1 MLFNPEGGVCDV
13 SEVQV
18 PKGES
23 VTLPEVTYEG
33 YRFGGWIYGYE
44 SGPGTDTF
52 VNVGYAGESFT
63 PTVFFSDIHASW
75 YKEFTLA
82 FDACGG
88 ECAQGSM
95 TVIKTDTVTLPEAV
109 REGYEFTG
117 WYGDAGLTEYAGT
130 VGDAYSTGEDKTLY
144 AGWKEEEKEKQK
156 FTIIFNVPEG
166 ECDPSSVE
174 VEEGESVTLP
184 EATRGGYEFTGWYGD
199 EGLTEYIGAA
209 GDAYTPDGGKTLYA
223 GWKEEKKEKQKFTIL
238 FNVPEGECDPRSVEV
253 EEGDTVT
260 LPEAMREG
268 YEFIGWYGD
277 ENLTEYIG
285 AAGDAYAP
293 DGGKTLY
300 AGWKEEEKEKQKFT
314 IIFNVP
320 EGECD
325 PRSIE
330 VEEGESFTLPEA
342 TREGYEFTG
351 WYVDEGL
358 TEYIGAA
365 GDAYTPDE
373 GRTLYA
379 DWKEEEK
386 EKKKFTVIFDVA
398 EGECDPKSVEV
409 EEGDTVILPEATR
422 EGYEF
427 TGWYGDEDLTE
438 YIGAAG
444 DAYAPDGGK
453 TLYAGW
459 KEEEKEKKKFTII
472 FDVAEGKC
480 DPKSVE
486 VEEGDTVTLPEA
498 TREGY
503 EFTGWYGD
511 EGLMEYIGI
520 AGEAWMPD
528 GGKTLY
534 AGWKKTEENTG
545 GEEKEPEQ
553 DKGQVVTV
561 LFESGGGSK
570 AAPVKAVKGS
580 TIKLPSTER
589 EGYVFLGW
597 YTQKEGG
604 ILLGGSG
611 DKFKVS
617 EDMSLY
623 ALWEK
628 KQEQPG
634 DGKEDGSD
642 KEQEGGRETCRA
654 VFRTGKGS
662 LTATEVTVAKGASL
676 YLPLPVCE
684 GYVFTG
690 WYLDEALTKFAGA
703 GGKAYRVTGDVCFYA
718 GWKKSGE
725 NNKTDGA
732 AETGKGETGKQEG
745 EKAVSATGKPEKD
758 KEGASRSVEAATG
771 DKGTSRDGAGIP
783 SAGNGG
789 SQGESQEA
797 ADTGKVLEPVIQTGH
812 LSPVPVFY
820 CLGLCGLFLMASVLA
835 SGRKGSHGKR

>member
-1 MLFNPEGGVCDV
+1 MGRKIMRRYQYFILAAAIGLILAGLWPVTARAEEEIWTVLFNPEGGVCDV

-44 SGPGTDTF
+44 SESGTDKF

-63 PTVFFSDIHASW
+63 PDVFFSDIHASW
-75 YKEFTLA
+75 HKEFTLA

-88 ECAQGSM
+88 ACAQGSM
-95 TVIKTDTVTLPEAV
+95 TVIRTDTVTLPEAV

-117 WYGDAGLTEYAGT
+117 WYGDAVLTEYAGT
-130 VGDAYSTGEDKTLY
+130 AGDAYSTGEDKTLY
-144 AGWKEEEKEKQK
+144 AGWKEKEKQK
-156 FTIIFNVPEG
+156 FTIIFSVPEG
-166 ECDPSSVE
+166 KCDPASVE

-184 EATRGGYEFTGWYGD
+184 EAVREGCEFVGWYGDEELTDYVGAAGEVWMPDGGKTLYAGWKEEEKQKFTVIFDVAEGECDPRSVEVEEGENITLPEATREGYEFTGWYGD
-199 EGLTEYIGAA
+199 EGLTEYVGAA
-209 GDAYTPDGGKTLYA
+209 GDAYTPDGEKTLYA
-223 GWKEEKKEKQKFTIL
+223 GWKEEEKEKQKYTII
-238 FNVPEGECDPRSVEV
+238 FHVPEGECDPGSVEV
-253 EEGDTVT
+253 EEGESIT
-260 LPEAMREG
+260 LPQATREG
-268 YEFIGWYGD
+268 YEFIGWYGN
-277 ENLTEYIG
+277 EGLTEYIG
-285 AAGDAYAP
+285 VAGAAYAP

-300 AGWKEEEKEKQKFT
+300 AGWKEEEKEKQKYT
-314 IIFNVP
+314 IIFHVP
-320 EGECD
+320 
-325 PRSIE
+325 
-330 VEEGESFTLPEA
+330 
-342 TREGYEFTG
+342 
-351 WYVDEGL
+351 
-358 TEYIGAA
+358 
-365 GDAYTPDE
+365 
-373 GRTLYA
+373 
-379 DWKEEEK
+379 
-386 EKKKFTVIFDVA
+386 

-409 EEGDTVILPEATR
+409 EEGESITLPQAVR

-427 TGWYGDEDLTE
+427 TGWYGDEELTE
-438 YIGAAG
+438 YIG
-444 DAYAPDGGK
+444 
-453 TLYAGW
+453 
-459 KEEEKEKKKFTII
+459 
-472 FDVAEGKC
+472 V
-480 DPKSVE
+480 
-486 VEEGDTVTLPEA
+486 
-498 TREGY
+498 
-503 EFTGWYGD
+503 
-511 EGLMEYIGI
+511 

-534 AGWKKTEENTG
+534 AGWKKMEENTG
-545 GEEKEPEQ
+545 EEEKDPGQ
-553 DKGQVVTV
+553 DKGQIVTI

-611 DKFKVS
+611 DPFKVS

-642 KEQEGGRETCRA
+642 KEQEGGRETCIA
-654 VFRTGKGS
+654 VFRTGRGS

-684 GYVFTG
+684 GYAFTG
-690 WYLDEALTKFAGA
+690 WYLDKALTRFAGV
-703 GGKAYRVTGDVCFYA
+703 GGKAYRVTEDVCFYA

-725 NNKTDGA
+725 NNKTDGE
-732 AETGKGETGKQEG
+732 AETGKGETDKQEG
-745 EKAVSATGKPEKD
+745 GTAVSGTGKTEKD
-758 KEGASRSVEAATG
+758 KEEFSGSMDTVAEDKSAAS
-771 DKGTSRDGAGIP
+771 DGAGIS

-789 SQGESQEA
+789 SQGEDQKT
-797 ADTGKVLEPVIQTGH
+797 ADTGKALEPVIQTGH

>member
-1 MLFNPEGGVCDV
+1 MERKRMKGYQFFILAAAIGLVLAGFRPVAARAEEEIWIVLFNPEGGVCDV

-23 VTLPEVTYEG
+23 VILPEVTYEG

-44 SGPGTDTF
+44 LEPGTDKF
-52 VNVGYAGESFT
+52 VNAGYAGEIFT
-63 PTVFFSDIHASW
+63 PDVFFSDIHASW
-75 YKEFTLA
+75 YKEYTLA

-88 ECAQGSM
+88 TCAQGSM
-95 TVIKTDTVTLPEAV
+95 TVIRTDSVTLPEAV

-130 VGDAYSTGEDKTLY
+130 VGDTYSTGEDKTLY

-156 FTIIFNVPEG
+156 YMIIFHVPEG

-184 EATRGGYEFTGWYGD
+184 EATREGYEFTGWYGD
-199 EGLTEYIGAA
+199 EGLTEYVGAA
-209 GDAYTPDGGKTLYA
+209 GEAYTPDKGKTLYA
-223 GWKEEKKEKQKFTIL
+223 GWKEEEKEKQKYMIIFH
-238 FNVPEGECDPRSVEV
+238 VPEGECDPSSVEV
-253 EEGDTVT
+253 EEGESVT
-260 LPEAMREG
+260 LPEATREG
-268 YEFIGWYGD
+268 YEFTGWYGD
-277 ENLTEYIG
+277 EGLTEYVG
-285 AAGDAYAP
+285 KAGDAYTP

-314 IIFNVP
+314 IIFHVP

-325 PRSIE
+325 PSSVE
-330 VEEGESFTLPEA
+330 VEEGES
-342 TREGYEFTG
+342 
-351 WYVDEGL
+351 
-358 TEYIGAA
+358 
-365 GDAYTPDE
+365 
-373 GRTLYA
+373 
-379 DWKEEEK
+379 
-386 EKKKFTVIFDVA
+386 
-398 EGECDPKSVEV
+398 
-409 EEGDTVILPEATR
+409 
-422 EGYEF
+422 
-427 TGWYGDEDLTE
+427 
-438 YIGAAG
+438 
-444 DAYAPDGGK
+444 
-453 TLYAGW
+453 
-459 KEEEKEKKKFTII
+459 
-472 FDVAEGKC
+472 
-480 DPKSVE
+480 
-486 VEEGDTVTLPEA
+486 VTLPEA
-498 TREGY
+498 TRKGY
-503 EFTGWYGD
+503 EFTAWYGD
-511 EGLMEYIGI
+511 EELTEYIGV

-545 GEEKEPEQ
+545 GEEKEPGQ

-642 KEQEGGRETCRA
+642 KEQEGGRETCSA

-662 LTATEVTVAKGASL
+662 LTATEVTVAKGANL

-684 GYVFTG
+684 GYEFTG

-703 GGKAYRVTGDVCFYA
+703 GGKAYRVTEDVCFYA

-725 NNKTDGA
+725 NNKADGET
-732 AETGKGETGKQEG
+732 ETGKGETGKQEG
-745 EKAVSATGKPEKD
+745 EEAVSATGKTEKD
-758 KEGASRSVEAATG
+758 KEGVSGTADAGTEDKSAASG
-771 DKGTSRDGAGIP
+771 GAGISSAIP
-783 SAGNGG
+783 AAGNSG
-789 SQGESQEA
+789 SQGEGQKE

>member
-1 MLFNPEGGVCDV
+1 MERKRMKGYQFFILAAAIGLVLAGFRPVAARAEEEIWIVLFNPEGGVCDV

-23 VTLPEVTYEG
+23 VILPEVTYEG

-44 SGPGTDTF
+44 LEPGTDKF
-52 VNVGYAGESFT
+52 VNAGYAGEIFT
-63 PTVFFSDIHASW
+63 PDVFFSDIHASW
-75 YKEFTLA
+75 YKEYTLA

-88 ECAQGSM
+88 TCAQGSM
-95 TVIKTDTVTLPEAV
+95 TVIRTDSVTLPEAV

-130 VGDAYSTGEDKTLY
+130 VGDTYSTGEDKTLY

-156 FTIIFNVPEG
+156 FTIIFHVPEG

-184 EATRGGYEFTGWYGD
+184 EATRKGYEFTAWYGD
-199 EGLTEYIGAA
+199 EELTEYIG
-209 GDAYTPDGGKTLYA
+209 
-223 GWKEEKKEKQKFTIL
+223 
-238 FNVPEGECDPRSVEV
+238 V
-253 EEGDTVT
+253 
-260 LPEAMREG
+260 
-268 YEFIGWYGD
+268 
-277 ENLTEYIG
+277 
-285 AAGDAYAP
+285 
-293 DGGKTLY
+293 
-300 AGWKEEEKEKQKFT
+300 
-314 IIFNVP
+314 
-320 EGECD
+320 
-325 PRSIE
+325 
-330 VEEGESFTLPEA
+330 
-342 TREGYEFTG
+342 
-351 WYVDEGL
+351 
-358 TEYIGAA
+358 
-365 GDAYTPDE
+365 
-373 GRTLYA
+373 
-379 DWKEEEK
+379 
-386 EKKKFTVIFDVA
+386 
-398 EGECDPKSVEV
+398 
-409 EEGDTVILPEATR
+409 
-422 EGYEF
+422 
-427 TGWYGDEDLTE
+427 
-438 YIGAAG
+438 
-444 DAYAPDGGK
+444 
-453 TLYAGW
+453 
-459 KEEEKEKKKFTII
+459 
-472 FDVAEGKC
+472 
-480 DPKSVE
+480 
-486 VEEGDTVTLPEA
+486 
-498 TREGY
+498 
-503 EFTGWYGD
+503 
-511 EGLMEYIGI
+511 

-545 GEEKEPEQ
+545 GEEKEPGQ

-642 KEQEGGRETCRA
+642 KEQEGGRETCSA

-662 LTATEVTVAKGASL
+662 LTATEVTVAKGANL

-684 GYVFTG
+684 GYEFTG

-703 GGKAYRVTGDVCFYA
+703 GGKAYRVTEDVCFYA

-725 NNKTDGA
+725 NNKTDGET
-732 AETGKGETGKQEG
+732 ETGKGETGKQEG
-745 EKAVSATGKPEKD
+745 EEAVSATGKTEKD
-758 KEGASRSVEAATG
+758 KEGVSGTADAGTEDKSAASG
-771 DKGTSRDGAGIP
+771 GAGISSAIP
-783 SAGNGG
+783 AAGNSG
-789 SQGESQEA
+789 SQGEGQKE

>member
-1 MLFNPEGGVCDV
+1 MGRKRMKGYQFFILAAAIGLILAGFRPVAARAEEEIWTVLFNPEGGVCDV

-23 VTLPEVTYEG
+23 VTLPEITYEG
-33 YRFGGWIYGYE
+33 HRFGGWIYEYE
-44 SGPGTDTF
+44 SEPGIDKF
-52 VNVGYAGESFT
+52 VNVGYAGEIFT
-63 PTVFFSDIHASW
+63 PDVFFSDIHASW

-88 ECAQGSM
+88 TCAQGSM
-95 TVIKTDTVTLPEAV
+95 TVIRTDSVTLPEAV

-156 FTIIFNVPEG
+156 YMIIFHVPEG
-166 ECDPSSVE
+166 ECDPGSVE
-174 VEEGESVTLP
+174 VEEGESVT
-184 EATRGGYEFTGWYGD
+184 
-199 EGLTEYIGAA
+199 
-209 GDAYTPDGGKTLYA
+209 
-223 GWKEEKKEKQKFTIL
+223 
-238 FNVPEGECDPRSVEV
+238 
-253 EEGDTVT
+253 
-260 LPEAMREG
+260 
-268 YEFIGWYGD
+268 
-277 ENLTEYIG
+277 
-285 AAGDAYAP
+285 
-293 DGGKTLY
+293 
-300 AGWKEEEKEKQKFT
+300 
-314 IIFNVP
+314 
-320 EGECD
+320 
-325 PRSIE
+325 
-330 VEEGESFTLPEA
+330 
-342 TREGYEFTG
+342 
-351 WYVDEGL
+351 
-358 TEYIGAA
+358 
-365 GDAYTPDE
+365 
-373 GRTLYA
+373 
-379 DWKEEEK
+379 
-386 EKKKFTVIFDVA
+386 
-398 EGECDPKSVEV
+398 
-409 EEGDTVILPEATR
+409 LPEATR

-444 DAYAPDGGK
+444 EAYTPDKGK

-459 KEEEKEKKKFTII
+459 KEEEKEKQKYTII
-472 FDVAEGKC
+472 FHVPEGEC
-480 DPKSVE
+480 DPGSVE
-486 VEEGDTVTLPEA
+486 VEEGESVTLPEA
-498 TREGY
+498 IREGY
-503 EFTGWYGD
+503 EFTAWYGD
-511 EGLMEYIGI
+511 EKLTEYIGV

-528 GGKTLY
+528 GGKMLY

-545 GEEKEPEQ
+545 GEEKEPGQ

-634 DGKEDGSD
+634 DGKEDGSG
-642 KEQEGGRETCRA
+642 KEQEGGRETCSA

-684 GYVFTG
+684 GYEFTG

-703 GGKAYRVTGDVCFYA
+703 GGKAYRVTEDVCFYA

-725 NNKTDGA
+725 NNKTDG
-732 AETGKGETGKQEG
+732 ETETGKQEG
-745 EKAVSATGKPEKD
+745 EEAVSATGKTEKD
-758 KEGASRSVEAATG
+758 KEGFSGTADAGTEDKSAASG
-771 DKGTSRDGAGIP
+771 GAGISSAIP
-783 SAGNGG
+783 AAGNSG
-789 SQGESQEA
+789 SQGEGQKE
-797 ADTGKVLEPVIQTGH
+797 ADTGKALEPVIQTGH

>member
-1 MLFNPEGGVCDV
+1 MERKRMKGYQFFILAAAIGLIVAGFRPVAARAEEEIWTVLFNPEGGVCDV

-44 SGPGTDTF
+44 SESGTDKF

-63 PTVFFSDIHASW
+63 PDVFFSDIHASW
-75 YKEFTLA
+75 HKEFTLA

-88 ECAQGSM
+88 ACAQGSM
-95 TVIKTDTVTLPEAV
+95 TVIRTDTVTLPEAV

-117 WYGDAGLTEYAGT
+117 WYGDAVLTEYAGT
-130 VGDAYSTGEDKTLY
+130 AGDAYSTGEDKTLY
-144 AGWKEEEKEKQK
+144 AGWKEKEKQK
-156 FTIIFNVPEG
+156 FTIIFSVPEG
-166 ECDPSSVE
+166 KCDPASVE

-184 EATRGGYEFTGWYGD
+184 EAAREGCEFVGWYGD
-199 EGLTEYIGAA
+199 EELTDYVGAA
-209 GDAYTPDGGKTLYA
+209 G
-223 GWKEEKKEKQKFTIL
+223 
-238 FNVPEGECDPRSVEV
+238 EV
-253 EEGDTVT
+253 W
-260 LPEAMREG
+260 M
-268 YEFIGWYGD
+268 
-277 ENLTEYIG
+277 
-285 AAGDAYAP
+285 P

-300 AGWKEEEKEKQKFT
+300 AGWKEEEKQ
-314 IIFNVP
+314 
-320 EGECD
+320 
-325 PRSIE
+325 
-330 VEEGESFTLPEA
+330 
-342 TREGYEFTG
+342 
-351 WYVDEGL
+351 
-358 TEYIGAA
+358 
-365 GDAYTPDE
+365 
-373 GRTLYA
+373 
-379 DWKEEEK
+379 
-386 EKKKFTVIFDVA
+386 KFTVIFDVA
-398 EGECDPKSVEV
+398 EGECDPRSVEV
-409 EEGDTVILPEATR
+409 EEGENI
-422 EGYEF
+422 
-427 TGWYGDEDLTE
+427 
-438 YIGAAG
+438 
-444 DAYAPDGGK
+444 
-453 TLYAGW
+453 
-459 KEEEKEKKKFTII
+459 
-472 FDVAEGKC
+472 
-480 DPKSVE
+480 
-486 VEEGDTVTLPEA
+486 TLPEA

-511 EGLMEYIGI
+511 EGLTEYVGAAGDAYTPDGEKTLYAGWKEEEKEKQKYTIIFHVPEGECDPKSVEVEEGESITLPQAVREGYEFTGWYGDEELTEYIGV

-534 AGWKKTEENTG
+534 AGWKKMEENTG
-545 GEEKEPEQ
+545 EEEKDPGQ
-553 DKGQVVTV
+553 DKGQIVTI

-580 TIKLPSTER
+580 TIKLPFTER

-611 DKFKVS
+611 DPFKVS

-642 KEQEGGRETCRA
+642 KEQEGGRETCIA
-654 VFRTGKGS
+654 VFRTGRGS

-684 GYVFTG
+684 GYAFTG
-690 WYLDEALTKFAGA
+690 WYLDKALTRFAGV
-703 GGKAYRVTGDVCFYA
+703 GGKAYRVTEDVCFYA

-725 NNKTDGA
+725 NNKTDGE
-732 AETGKGETGKQEG
+732 AETGKGETDKQEG
-745 EKAVSATGKPEKD
+745 GTAVSGTGKTEKD
-758 KEGASRSVEAATG
+758 KEEFSGSMDTVAEDKSAAS
-771 DKGTSRDGAGIP
+771 DGAGIS

-789 SQGESQEA
+789 SQGEDQKT
-797 ADTGKVLEPVIQTGH
+797 ADTGKALEPVIQTGH

>member
-1 MLFNPEGGVCDV
+1 MERKRMKGYQFFILAAAIGLVLAGFRPVAARAEEEIWIVLFNPEGGVCDV

-23 VTLPEVTYEG
+23 VILPEVTYEG

-44 SGPGTDTF
+44 LEPGTDKF
-52 VNVGYAGESFT
+52 VNAGYAGEIFT
-63 PTVFFSDIHASW
+63 PDVFFSDIHASW
-75 YKEFTLA
+75 YKEYTLA

-88 ECAQGSM
+88 TCAQGSM
-95 TVIKTDTVTLPEAV
+95 TVIRTDSVTLPEAV

-130 VGDAYSTGEDKTLY
+130 VGDTYSTGEDKTLY

-156 FTIIFNVPEG
+156 YMIIFHVPEG

-184 EATRGGYEFTGWYGD
+184 EATREGYEFTGWYGD
-199 EGLTEYIGAA
+199 EGLTEYVGAA
-209 GDAYTPDGGKTLYA
+209 GEAYTPDKGKTLYA
-223 GWKEEKKEKQKFTIL
+223 GWKEEEKEKQKYTII
-238 FNVPEGECDPRSVEV
+238 FHVPEGECDPGSMEV
-253 EEGDTVT
+253 EEGESVT
-260 LPEAMREG
+260 LPEATREG
-268 YEFIGWYGD
+268 YEFTGWYGD
-277 ENLTEYIG
+277 EGLTEYVG
-285 AAGDAYAP
+285 KAGDAYTP

-314 IIFNVP
+314 IIFHVP

-325 PRSIE
+325 PSSVE
-330 VEEGESFTLPEA
+330 VEEGES
-342 TREGYEFTG
+342 
-351 WYVDEGL
+351 
-358 TEYIGAA
+358 
-365 GDAYTPDE
+365 
-373 GRTLYA
+373 
-379 DWKEEEK
+379 
-386 EKKKFTVIFDVA
+386 
-398 EGECDPKSVEV
+398 
-409 EEGDTVILPEATR
+409 
-422 EGYEF
+422 
-427 TGWYGDEDLTE
+427 
-438 YIGAAG
+438 
-444 DAYAPDGGK
+444 
-453 TLYAGW
+453 
-459 KEEEKEKKKFTII
+459 
-472 FDVAEGKC
+472 
-480 DPKSVE
+480 
-486 VEEGDTVTLPEA
+486 VTLPEA
-498 TREGY
+498 TRKGY
-503 EFTGWYGD
+503 EFTAWYGD
-511 EGLMEYIGI
+511 EELTEYIGV

-545 GEEKEPEQ
+545 GEEKEPGQ

-642 KEQEGGRETCRA
+642 KEQEGGRETCSA

-662 LTATEVTVAKGASL
+662 LTATEVTVAKGANL

-684 GYVFTG
+684 GYEFTG

-703 GGKAYRVTGDVCFYA
+703 GGKAYRVTEDVCFYA

-725 NNKTDGA
+725 NNKTDGET
-732 AETGKGETGKQEG
+732 ETGKGETGKQEG
-745 EKAVSATGKPEKD
+745 EEAVSATGKTEKD
-758 KEGASRSVEAATG
+758 KEGVSGTADAGTEDKSAASG
-771 DKGTSRDGAGIP
+771 GAGISSAIP
-783 SAGNGG
+783 AAGNSG
-789 SQGESQEA
+789 SQGEGQKE

>member
-1 MLFNPEGGVCDV
+1 MERKRMKGYQFFILAAAIGLVLAGFRPVAARAEEEIWIVLFNPEGGVCDV

-23 VTLPEVTYEG
+23 VILPEVTYEG

-44 SGPGTDTF
+44 LEPGTDKF
-52 VNVGYAGESFT
+52 VNAGYAGEIFT
-63 PTVFFSDIHASW
+63 PDVFFSDIHASW
-75 YKEFTLA
+75 YKEYTLA

-88 ECAQGSM
+88 TCAQGSM
-95 TVIKTDTVTLPEAV
+95 TVIRTDSVTLPEAV

-130 VGDAYSTGEDKTLY
+130 VGDTYSTGEDKTLY

-156 FTIIFNVPEG
+156 YMIIFHVPEG

-184 EATRGGYEFTGWYGD
+184 EATREGYEFTGWYGD
-199 EGLTEYIGAA
+199 EGLTEYVGKA
-209 GDAYTPDGGKTLYA
+209 GDAYT
-223 GWKEEKKEKQKFTIL
+223 
-238 FNVPEGECDPRSVEV
+238 
-253 EEGDTVT
+253 
-260 LPEAMREG
+260 
-268 YEFIGWYGD
+268 
-277 ENLTEYIG
+277 
-285 AAGDAYAP
+285 P

-314 IIFNVP
+314 IIFHVP

-325 PRSIE
+325 PSVE
-330 VEEGESFTLPEA
+330 VEEGES
-342 TREGYEFTG
+342 
-351 WYVDEGL
+351 
-358 TEYIGAA
+358 
-365 GDAYTPDE
+365 
-373 GRTLYA
+373 
-379 DWKEEEK
+379 
-386 EKKKFTVIFDVA
+386 
-398 EGECDPKSVEV
+398 
-409 EEGDTVILPEATR
+409 
-422 EGYEF
+422 
-427 TGWYGDEDLTE
+427 
-438 YIGAAG
+438 
-444 DAYAPDGGK
+444 
-453 TLYAGW
+453 
-459 KEEEKEKKKFTII
+459 
-472 FDVAEGKC
+472 
-480 DPKSVE
+480 
-486 VEEGDTVTLPEA
+486 VTLPEA
-498 TREGY
+498 TRKGY
-503 EFTGWYGD
+503 EFTAWYGD
-511 EGLMEYIGI
+511 EELTEYIGV

-545 GEEKEPEQ
+545 GEEKEPGQ

-642 KEQEGGRETCRA
+642 KEQEGGRETCSA

-662 LTATEVTVAKGASL
+662 LTATEVTVAKGANL

-684 GYVFTG
+684 GYEFTG

-703 GGKAYRVTGDVCFYA
+703 GGKAYRVTEDVCFYA

-725 NNKTDGA
+725 NNKTDGET
-732 AETGKGETGKQEG
+732 ETGKGETGKQEG
-745 EKAVSATGKPEKD
+745 EEAVSATGKTEKD
-758 KEGASRSVEAATG
+758 KEGVSGTADAGTEDKSAASG
-771 DKGTSRDGAGIP
+771 GAGISSAIP
-783 SAGNGG
+783 AAGNSG
-789 SQGESQEA
+789 SQGEGQKE

>member
-1 MLFNPEGGVCDV
+1 MERKRMKGYQFFILAAAIGLVLAGFRPVAARAEEEIWIVLFNPEGGVCDV

-23 VTLPEVTYEG
+23 VILPEVTYEG

-44 SGPGTDTF
+44 LEPGTDKF
-52 VNVGYAGESFT
+52 VNAGYAGEIFT
-63 PTVFFSDIHASW
+63 PDVFFSDIHASW
-75 YKEFTLA
+75 YKEYTLA

-88 ECAQGSM
+88 TCAQGSM
-95 TVIKTDTVTLPEAV
+95 TVIRTDSVTLPEAV

-130 VGDAYSTGEDKTLY
+130 VGDTYSTGEDKTLY

-156 FTIIFNVPEG
+156 YMIIFHVPEG

-184 EATRGGYEFTGWYGD
+184 EATRKGYEFTAWYGD
-199 EGLTEYIGAA
+199 EELTEYIG
-209 GDAYTPDGGKTLYA
+209 
-223 GWKEEKKEKQKFTIL
+223 
-238 FNVPEGECDPRSVEV
+238 V
-253 EEGDTVT
+253 
-260 LPEAMREG
+260 
-268 YEFIGWYGD
+268 
-277 ENLTEYIG
+277 
-285 AAGDAYAP
+285 
-293 DGGKTLY
+293 
-300 AGWKEEEKEKQKFT
+300 
-314 IIFNVP
+314 
-320 EGECD
+320 
-325 PRSIE
+325 
-330 VEEGESFTLPEA
+330 
-342 TREGYEFTG
+342 
-351 WYVDEGL
+351 
-358 TEYIGAA
+358 
-365 GDAYTPDE
+365 
-373 GRTLYA
+373 
-379 DWKEEEK
+379 
-386 EKKKFTVIFDVA
+386 
-398 EGECDPKSVEV
+398 
-409 EEGDTVILPEATR
+409 
-422 EGYEF
+422 
-427 TGWYGDEDLTE
+427 
-438 YIGAAG
+438 
-444 DAYAPDGGK
+444 
-453 TLYAGW
+453 
-459 KEEEKEKKKFTII
+459 
-472 FDVAEGKC
+472 
-480 DPKSVE
+480 
-486 VEEGDTVTLPEA
+486 
-498 TREGY
+498 
-503 EFTGWYGD
+503 
-511 EGLMEYIGI
+511 

-545 GEEKEPEQ
+545 GEEKEPGQ

-642 KEQEGGRETCRA
+642 KEQEGGRETCSA

-662 LTATEVTVAKGASL
+662 LTATEVTVAKGANL

-684 GYVFTG
+684 GYEFTG

-703 GGKAYRVTGDVCFYA
+703 GGKAYRVTEDVCFYA

-725 NNKTDGA
+725 NNKTDGET
-732 AETGKGETGKQEG
+732 ETGKGETGKQEG
-745 EKAVSATGKPEKD
+745 EEAVSATGKTEKD
-758 KEGASRSVEAATG
+758 KEGVSGTADAGTEDKSAASG
-771 DKGTSRDGAGIP
+771 GAGISSAIP
-783 SAGNGG
+783 AAGNSG
-789 SQGESQEA
+789 SQGEGQKE